1 MKAQP
6 VMDPAAA
13 FPDPEQPPDDA
24 ALLAALGP
32 AAPAIATVLADLRLA
47 EPAVTADWQ
56 FSPRAGWYQ
65 LQMVKKRRLLYL
77 VPQKG
82 DFRVSLILGR
92 KATAGMKDGPFAKQ
106 TAKLLKTARHYP
118 EGIAFSFNRRTLDP
132 DVLTALLA
140 AKRAT

>member
-1 MKAQP
+1 MKTQP
-6 VMDPAAA
+6 VMDPTAA
-13 FPDPEQPPDDA
+13 FPDPRQPPDDA

-32 AAPAIATVLADLRLA
+32 AAPPIARVLAELRAA
-47 EPAVTADWQ
+47 EPAVRAGWQ

-65 LQMVKKRRLLYL
+65 LQTVKKRRLLYL

-106 TAKLLKTARHYP
+106 TAKLLKTAKHYP
-118 EGIAFSFNRRTLDP
+118 EGIAFTFDRQTLDP
-132 DVLTALLA
+132 ALLTALLA
-140 AKRAT
+140 AKRAS